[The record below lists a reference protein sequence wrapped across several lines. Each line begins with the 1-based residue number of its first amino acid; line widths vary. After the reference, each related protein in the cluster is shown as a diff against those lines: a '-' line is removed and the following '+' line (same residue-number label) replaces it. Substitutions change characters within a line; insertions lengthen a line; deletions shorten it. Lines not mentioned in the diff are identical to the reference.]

1 VPAQPAAPAQPPATA
16 SAHVDLGKIILPK
29 KQGTPS
35 LDSAQRVNAGVL
47 FEQERSATLP
57 EPEKPAAPEAQPQA
71 PKPEQPLVKPLQTY
85 QGDIESLV
93 GEKQVSVVSIAA
105 AEAERRGMQKLSSE
119 QSPLNQTRSPWLKK
133 TLIIATGVLLLAAA
147 GGTGFYIYMR
157 MQPVPLAQQ
166 APAPFITVDDTQTVT
181 LQPNEARSD
190 IMNALVAAKNSVSIS
205 LGLMARIQIAK
216 PTPLNDGTAEEV
228 SAPEFLQ
235 ALAPLVPPQLVRTLE
250 PQMLLGVHSF
260 GENAAFMILKA
271 DSYET
276 AYSGMLAWEESM
288 YNDLTPLFKR
298 VPPVHARPTGPTPTI
313 EDPIGTST
321 ASSSPAATS
330 TPAATTTAIEAP
342 QFFQG
347 NFLDQI
353 VENHDARVML
363 SQDGD
368 ILLLWTFLDRSTIVV
383 TTNEATLREI
393 ISRLSQPSVISLPPG
408 K

>member
-1 VPAQPAAPAQPPATA
+1 
-16 SAHVDLGKIILPK
+16 
-29 KQGTPS
+29 
-35 LDSAQRVNAGVL
+35 
-47 FEQERSATLP
+47 
-57 EPEKPAAPEAQPQA
+57 
-71 PKPEQPLVKPLQTY
+71 
-85 QGDIESLV
+85 
-93 GEKQVSVVSIAA
+93 
-105 AEAERRGMQKLSSE
+105 
-119 QSPLNQTRSPWLKK
+119 
-133 TLIIATGVLLLAAA
+133 
-147 GGTGFYIYMR
+147 
-157 MQPVPLAQQ
+157 
-166 APAPFITVDDTQTVT
+166 
-181 LQPNEARSD
+181 
-190 IMNALVAAKNSVSIS
+190 
-205 LGLMARIQIAK
+205 
-216 PTPLNDGTAEEV
+216 
-228 SAPEFLQ
+228 
-235 ALAPLVPPQLVRTLE
+235 
-250 PQMLLGVHSF
+250 
-260 GENAAFMILKA
+260 
-271 DSYET
+271 
-276 AYSGMLAWEESM
+276 MLAWEESM